1 MTAFS
6 DYLENELLDHTLG
19 GLAYSSPATVYVALA
34 TASFADDN
42 SGTANEI
49 STTGTAYARQAAT
62 FAAASGG
69 SASTSATITFPTATA
84 NWGTITHFGIYDAS
98 TAGYLL
104 YHGAL
109 TASKVINNGDTFEI
123 QAGNLTV
130 TLD

>member
-6 DYLENELLDHTLG
+6 DYLENELLDHTLKN
-19 GLAYSSPATVYVALA
+19 LAFTSPAAVYVALA

-98 TAGYLL
+98 TAGNLL

>member
-6 DYLENELLDHTLG
+6 DYLENELLDHTLKN
-19 GLAYSSPATVYVALA
+19 LAFTSPAAVYVALA

-98 TAGYLL
+98 TAGNLL

-123 QAGNLTV
+123 QAGNPTV

>member
-6 DYLENELLDHTLG
+6 DYLENELLDHTLKN
-19 GLAYSSPATVYVALA
+19 LAFTSPSAVYVALA

-49 STTGTAYARQAAT
+49 STTGTAYARQTAT

-98 TAGYLL
+98 TAGNLL

-109 TASKVINNGDTFEI
+109 TASKVIDNGDTFEI

>member
-6 DYLENELLDHTLG
+6 DYLENELLDHTLKN
-19 GLAYSSPATVYVALA
+19 LAFTSPAAVYVALA

-49 STTGTAYARQAAT
+49 STTGTDYARQEAT

-69 SASTSATITFPTATA
+69 SASTSATITYPTATA

-98 TAGYLL
+98 TAGKLL

>member
-6 DYLENELLDHTLG
+6 DYLENELLDHTLKN
-19 GLAYSSPATVYVALA
+19 LAFTSPSAVYVALA

-123 QAGNLTV
+123 KAGNLTV